1 MHEHS
6 HTEASVLPRILFVE
20 QLSQIIGKTATT
32 IRTCATNEKYKHLI
46 PRPFKMPNSRRLA
59 WYEHDV
65 LTWLSGSQ
73 VVKPSSKPH
82 RGPPTKI
89 ERVAANAAGLGV
101 KEWRQHQK
109 SPVVQGRP

>member
-1 MHEHS
+1 MYECS
-6 HTEASVLPRILFVE
+6 PAEVSALPRILFVE

-59 WYEHDV
+59 WYEQEV
-65 LTWLSGSQ
+65 LAWLAGAQ
-73 VVKPSSKPH
+73 VVKPSNKAR

-89 ERVAANAAGLGV
+89 ERVAAHAAGMGV
-101 KEWRQHQK
+101 TEWRALGAGK
-109 SPVVQGRP
+109 